1 MEIAAIATIIISIVL
16 GVDSAVA
23 QTIYKNKVSKITKE
37 ANTIATQIAK
47 DSNLV
52 NKLLQAQAD
61 HNSKL
66 LQSLLMTS
74 PGGARLRAL
83 EEEYSKSNAALNNLR
98 KREEE
103 LQTRQSQLS
112 AETNQKMSDATTS
125 GSAIVDLIS
134 GAIKDPKPKLS
145 YVRMKAK
152 EVKGRPT
159 NQSGSEAPTTHA
171 APSEG
176 ADKVSTTM
184 NNLIEGGIKK

>member
-23 QTIYKNKVSKITKE
+23 QTMYKNKVSKITKE
-37 ANTIATQIAK
+37 ANAIATQIAK

-61 HNSKL
+61 NNSKL

-74 PGGARLRAL
+74 PGGARLKAL
-83 EEEYSKSNAALNNLR
+83 EEEYSKSNATLRDLR

-103 LQTRQSQLS
+103 LQTKQSKLA
-112 AETNQKMSDATTS
+112 AETNQQMADATTS

-134 GAIKDPKPKLS
+134 GAVKDPKPRNK
-145 YVRMKAK
+145 YVKMWAEK
-152 EVKGRPT
+152 VKGQST
-159 NQSGSEAPTTHA
+159 NQSGTTA
-171 APSEG
+171 ATAQATQQGGSS
-176 ADKVSTTM
+176 KVSTTM